1 MSVAVLTPTGESKPL
16 AGGLTVT
23 DFLQKYKWWLLGA
36 LVLLGLLYAK
46 SFAKLWSDWSTDENY
61 SHGYLVPVAFA
72 WMIWMQRKEL
82 GKTEIAPRTWG
93 LLIVALG
100 VVQMVVGKLGAEN
113 FVTNSSLLVV
123 LTGVTIYLFGM
134 AVLRRMAFPIAWLIF
149 MIPLPAIIYYALTFR
164 LQVLASSLSSTMLD
178 LARIPNVREGNVIY
192 LPNFTVGVVEAC
204 SGIRSLISLLAFAA
218 FFGYVSPMNR
228 LSRWILILS
237 AVPIAI
243 FVNALRIG
251 GTGCV
256 GNYASPKYAEG
267 FYHTFSGWLLFLGCL
282 GSVALLSH
290 ILTRLN
296 RPRDTEKQA

>member
-1 MSVAVLTPTGESKPL
+1 MSVAVLTPAGESKPFPV
-16 AGGLTVT
+16 GLTVA
-23 DFLQKYKWWLLGA
+23 DFLRTYKWWLVGA
-36 LVLLGLLYAK
+36 VVLLALLYAK
-46 SFAKLWSDWSTDENY
+46 SFAKLWSDWSADENY
-61 SHGYLVPVAFA
+61 SHGYLVPVAFG

-82 GKTEIAPRTWG
+82 ANTPVRPRTWG
-93 LLIVALG
+93 LAIVALG
-100 VVQMVVGKLGAEN
+100 VAQMVIGKLGAEN

-123 LTGVTIYLFGM
+123 LTGVTLYLFGT
-134 AVLRRMAFPIAWLIF
+134 AVFKRMLFPIAWLIF
-149 MIPLPAIIYYALTFR
+149 MIPLPAIIYYALTFK
-164 LQVLASSLSSTMLD
+164 LQVLASSLSSAMLD
-178 LARIPNVREGNVIY
+178 LVRIPNVREGNVIY

-228 LSRWILILS
+228 VARAVLLCS

-256 GNYASPKYAEG
+256 GNYGSPKYAEG

-282 GSVALLSH
+282 GSVALVSH
-290 ILTRLN
+290 LLTRLT
-296 RPRDTEKQA
+296 RPKTTEKAA

>member
-1 MSVAVLTPTGESKPL
+1 MTPAGESKPL
-16 AGGLTVT
+16 PVGLTVA
-23 DFLQKYKWWLLGA
+23 DFLRTHKWWLVGTA
-36 LVLLGLLYAK
+36 VLLALLYAK

-82 GKTEIAPRTWG
+82 ANTQVRPRTWG
-93 LLIVALG
+93 LAIVALG
-100 VVQMVVGKLGAEN
+100 VAQMVIGKLGAEN

-123 LTGVTIYLFGM
+123 LTGITLYLFGT
-134 AVLRRMAFPIAWLIF
+134 AVFKRMLFPIAWLIF
-149 MIPLPAIIYYALTFR
+149 MIPLPAIIYYALTFK
-164 LQVLASSLSSTMLD
+164 LQVLASSLSSAMLD
-178 LARIPNVREGNVIY
+178 FAKIPNVREGNVIY

-228 LSRWILILS
+228 VARAVLLCS

-256 GNYASPKYAEG
+256 GNYGSPKYAEG

-282 GSVALLSH
+282 GSVALVSH
-290 ILTRLN
+290 LLTRLT
-296 RPRDTEKQA
+296 RPKSTEKAA

>member
-1 MSVAVLTPTGESKPL
+1 MSVAVMTPTGESQPL
-16 AGGLTVT
+16 DAGLTVA
-23 DFLQKYKWWLLGA
+23 DFLRKYKWWLLGA
-36 LVLLGLLYAK
+36 LVLLAVLYAK

-61 SHGYLVPVAFA
+61 SHGFLVPVAFV

-82 GKTEIAPRTWG
+82 AKIAIAPKTWG
-93 LLIVALG
+93 LGLIVLG
-100 VVQMVVGKLGAEN
+100 VLQMVIGKLGAEN

-123 LTGVTIYLFGM
+123 LTGVTLYLFGTAM
-134 AVLRRMAFPIAWLIF
+134 LRRLAFPIAWLLF

-164 LQVLASSLSSTMLD
+164 LQVLASSLSSWMLD
-178 LARIPNVREGNVIY
+178 LANIPNVREGNVIY

-228 LSRWILILS
+228 LSRWVLLLS

-256 GNYASPKYAEG
+256 GNYGSPKYAEG

-282 GSVALLSH
+282 GSVALVSR

-296 RPRDTEKQA
+296 RAPGQEKSA

>member
-1 MSVAVLTPTGESKPL
+1 MSVAVLTPSGESRPL
-16 AGGLTVT
+16 ASGLTVA
-23 DFLQKYKWWLLGA
+23 DFLQKYKWWLLA
-36 LVLLGLLYAK
+36 AVVLLGLLYAR
-46 SFAKLWSDWSTDENY
+46 SFANLWSDWGADENY
-61 SHGYLVPVAFA
+61 SHGYLVPAAFV
-72 WMIWMQRKEL
+72 WMIWMQRREL
-82 GKTEIAPRTWG
+82 SRTAVAPRGWG
-93 LLIVALG
+93 LLIVFLG
-100 VVQMVVGKLGAEN
+100 VVQMMIGKLGAEN

-123 LTGVTIYLFGM
+123 LTGITVYLFGT
-134 AVLRRMAFPIAWLIF
+134 AVLRRLAFPIAWLIF

-164 LQVLASSLSSTMLD
+164 LQMLASSLSSTMLD

-218 FFGYVSPMNR
+218 FFGYVSPM
-228 LSRWILILS
+228 SRVARWTLVLS

-256 GNYASPKYAEG
+256 GNYASPKYAQG

-290 ILTRLN
+290 FLTRLS
-296 RPRDTEKQA
+296 RPKNPEKQA

>member
-1 MSVAVLTPTGESKPL
+1 MTPTEESQPL
-16 AGGLTVT
+16 GAGLTVA
-23 DFLQKYKWWLLGA
+23 DFLRKYKWWLLGA
-36 LVLLGLLYAK
+36 LVLLAVLYAK

-61 SHGYLVPVAFA
+61 SHGFLVPVAFV

-82 GKTEIAPRTWG
+82 AKVAVAPKTWG
-93 LLIVALG
+93 LGLIILG
-100 VVQMVVGKLGAEN
+100 VLQMVIGKLGAEN

-123 LTGVTIYLFGM
+123 LIGVTVYLFGTTM
-134 AVLRRMAFPIAWLIF
+134 LRRMAFPIAWLLF

-164 LQVLASSLSSTMLD
+164 LQVLASSLSSWMLD
-178 LARIPNVREGNVIY
+178 LAKIPNVREGNVIY

-228 LSRWILILS
+228 LSRWILLLA

-256 GNYASPKYAEG
+256 GNYADPKYAEG

-290 ILTRLN
+290 FLTRLTS
-296 RPRDTEKQA
+296 PKKSEKQA

>member
-1 MSVAVLTPTGESKPL
+1 MTPAGESKPL
-16 AGGLTVT
+16 PLGPTVA
-23 DFLQKYKWWLLGA
+23 DFLRTYKWWLLGA
-36 LVLLGLLYAK
+36 IVLLALLYAK

-72 WMIWMQRKEL
+72 WMIWMDRKQL
-82 GKTEIAPRTWG
+82 ANIQIAPRLWG
-93 LLIVALG
+93 LVIVGLG
-100 VVQMVVGKLGAEN
+100 VLQMVVGKLGAEN

-123 LTGVTIYLFGM
+123 LAGVTIYLFGM
-134 AVLRRMAFPIAWLIF
+134 GVFRRMLFPILWLVF
-149 MIPLPAIIYYALTFR
+149 MIPLPAIIYYALTFK
-164 LQVLASSLSSTMLD
+164 LQVLASSLSSAMLD
-178 LARIPNVREGNVIY
+178 LAKIPNVREGNVIY

-228 LSRWILILS
+228 WARMVLLLS

-282 GSVALLSH
+282 GAVALVSH
-290 ILTRLN
+290 LLTRLTRTN
-296 RPRDTEKQA
+296 TTEKSA